1 MGLLCLSFL
10 FEREGGETW
19 MLSACGNTSC
29 TDRGENSPGFVSELG
44 QPGTDSLGTTRGSH
58 TQLRSQAG

>member
-1 MGLLCLSFL
+1 
-10 FEREGGETW
+10 
-19 MLSACGNTSC
+19 MLSACGNTSY

-58 TQLRSQAG
+58 TQLRSRAG